1 MIVCKCL
8 AKLDIGSDVCI
19 HSFKRCWNHLPL
31 PSPHSQAFLINQFS
45 CVRTLV
51 RARLKPDCFGKFSV
65 KPRIVRDNLRIATI
79 KVGRSHT
86 WTAEV
91 IGEPVTTKTWRS
103 EKETSHIENH
113 ERITITNEDY
123 STTFTI
129 KEAMRKVVWMILCL
143 GYWR

>member
-1 MIVCKCL
+1 
-8 AKLDIGSDVCI
+8 
-19 HSFKRCWNHLPL
+19 
-31 PSPHSQAFLINQFS
+31 
-45 CVRTLV
+45 
-51 RARLKPDCFGKFSV
+51 V
-65 KPRIVRDNLRIATI
+65 KPRIIRDNLRIATI

-123 STTFTI
+123 STTFSI
-129 KEAMRKVVWMILCL
+129 KDAMRKVVVNAFSLNLKKPFRGQTTFFFVIAHKW
-143 GYWR
+143 GN